1 MIDGSS
7 KSTAQFSGYGWVW
20 LDSLGKV
27 QLMVSFGTDCKDLI
41 AMINELHAWPSFE
54 TELERIET
62 LKICFLD
69 FKITHIPRTQNQISD
84 FLPRTARSFHR
95 VVLYFIGCSIPV
107 WLRFSNLK
115 FCETCTV
122 ISSLRR
128 ERDEESEGEFMDL
141 GFSSLPLAM
150 TSNKTERTQK
160 LLKETVLLIDHGDE
174 LSLVSIQGKARSR
187 RSAGKKQVIHKWI
200 NNMPYQKSL
209 GPIFDALHS
218 GVTKNELGIRR
229 SRGSASHQP
238 ITPQPEHHLLDQRSL
253 MYSS

>member
-1 MIDGSS
+1 MG
-7 KSTAQFSGYGWVW
+7 KS
-20 LDSLGKV
+20 
-27 QLMVSFGTDCKDLI
+27 DLYK
-41 AMINELHAWPSFE
+41 
-54 TELERIET
+54 ERA
-62 LKICFLD
+62 K
-69 FKITHIPRTQNQISD
+69 
-84 FLPRTARSFHR
+84 RS
-95 VVLYFIGCSIPV
+95 IQQQGG
-107 WLRFSNLK
+107 FSNLK

-187 RSAGKKQVIHKWI
+187 RSTGKKQVIHKCLPLAMASNKTERTQKLLKETVLLIDHGDELSLVSIQGKARSRRSTGKKQVIHKWI